1 MIRYDLICAEGHAFD
16 AWFRDSEAYDDQVRQ
31 GLVACAA
38 CGSARVEKQ
47 LMAPAIAGK
56 GNRQDEGAKLPVCS
70 APADPRAKML
80 ISMMRELRRN
90 VEANAE
96 YVGPR
101 FAEEAR
107 KIHYAESEKRG
118 IYGEASPA
126 EAHALAEEGIEAHP
140 LPILPEDR
148 N

>member
-1 MIRYDLICAEGHAFD
+1 MIRYDLICADGHGFD
-16 AWFRDSEAYDDQVRQ
+16 AWFRDSAAYDEQALK
-31 GLVACAA
+31 GLVICAT
-38 CGSARVEKQ
+38 CGSTRVEKQ
-47 LMAPAIAGK
+47 IMAPAIAGK
-56 GNRQDEGAKLPVCS
+56 SNRRDEEAKVPLCT

-107 KIHYAESEKRG
+107 KIHYAEAEKRG
-118 IYGEASPA
+118 IYGEASLA
-126 EAHALAEEGIEAHP
+126 DAKALADEGIETHP
-140 LPILPEDR
+140 LPVLPEDR

>member
-1 MIRYDLICAEGHAFD
+1 MIRYDLVCAEGHAFD
-16 AWFRDSEAYDDQVRQ
+16 AWFRDSAAYDELALK
-31 GLVACAA
+31 GLVACSV
-38 CGSARVEKQ
+38 CGSVNTEKQ
-47 LMAPAIAGK
+47 IMAPAISARSNRRDDGGK
-56 GNRQDEGAKLPVCS
+56 RPVFS
-70 APADPRAKML
+70 GLEDPRAQMAV
-80 ISMMRELRRN
+80 SMMRELRRK

-107 KIHYAESEKRG
+107 KIHYRETEKRG

-126 EAHALAEEGIEAHP
+126 EAIALAEEGIEAHP
-140 LPILPEDR
+140 LPILPEDA

>member
-16 AWFRDSEAYDDQVRQ
+16 AWFRDSAAYDDQVRQ

-47 LMAPAIAGK
+47 IMAPAIAGK
-56 GNRQDEGAKLPVCS
+56 GNRRDDSAKLPLCTT
-70 APADPRAKML
+70 PADPRAKML
-80 ISMMRELRRN
+80 MSMMRELRRN

-107 KIHYAESEKRG
+107 KIHYAETEKRG

-126 EAHALAEEGIEAHP
+126 EAKALADEGIEAHP
-140 LPILPEDR
+140 LPMLPEDR